1 MDPQED
7 QHANPADHSTL
18 LVFVDK
24 KSIMAEILRP
34 GTFSAIIA
42 IDPTMFPSQVNL
54 KGPHDGH
61 PLAQLTLKRRDH
73 WKSRYGYG
81 KQKGPGYKTVLR

>member
-1 MDPQED
+1 MFANINDHGKGD
-7 QHANPADHSTL
+7 QKTNRLFDSIG
-18 LVFVDK
+18 VY

-61 PLAQLTLKRRDH
+61 PLAQLALKRRDH
-73 WKSRYGYG
+73 WKSRQGY
-81 KQKGPGYKTVLR
+81 VNNMA